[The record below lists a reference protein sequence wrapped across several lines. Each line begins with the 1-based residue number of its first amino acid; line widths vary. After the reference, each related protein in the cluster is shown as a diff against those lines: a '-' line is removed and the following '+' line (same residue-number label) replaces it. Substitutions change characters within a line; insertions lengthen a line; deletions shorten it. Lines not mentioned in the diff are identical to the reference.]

1 MSGEGQPKGSSQ
13 AGLQA
18 LIAGARRA
26 GTLVGGV
33 HVSIDEPEGEV
44 SGTPVS

>member
-1 MSGEGQPKGSSQ
+1 MSGEDQTKGSSQ

-33 HVSIDEPEGEV
+33 PISIDEPDREA